1 MRSEARKE
9 TGESLLDHMQVFA
22 RGDRE
27 TVMAELIMPVNVV
40 LWRGGAVIPAAA
52 TPGEELDYLTHHR
65 IFACLSGNCG
75 LQKITL
81 ETERVSE
88 EEMMNRQSHADER
101 NRPIAA
107 GSEHFSE
114 YFETVIIGGG
124 QAGLS
129 VGYHLK
135 RQGRPFVILDANE
148 RIGDAWRKRWDSL
161 RLFTPA
167 RYSGLA
173 GWRFP
178 APAVSFPTKDEM
190 ADYLESYAARF
201 DLPVRTGVKVDGLFR
216 EGDRFVVA
224 SGNRRFEAEHVVV
237 ATGANQVPK
246 VPAFADDLR
255 STIVQPHSSQ
265 YRHPSQLQKGPVLV
279 VGAGNSGAEIAF
291 EVSRTHPTYLSGKP
305 SGQIPVRHGPAAAR
319 FFFPVIR
326 FVGHHVLT
334 LRTPIGRKVQ
344 PKFISH
350 SAPLIRVKLKDL
362 DAAGVEQVPRTVGM
376 EDGRPA
382 LEDGRVLDVS
392 NVIWCTGFRQEF
404 PWIDLPI
411 SGEDGL
417 PLHERGVVVGEP
429 SLYFVGL
436 PFQYAATS
444 DVLPGVG
451 RDAEYTAKHI
461 ASREP
466 NGRPPAH
473 APAGARRP
481 EATDRVRTG
490 GADARIVRGA

>member
-1 MRSEARKE
+1 MNTKS
-9 TGESLLDHMQVFA
+9 D
-22 RGDRE
+22 
-27 TVMAELIMPVNVV
+27 
-40 LWRGGAVIPAAA
+40 
-52 TPGEELDYLTHHR
+52 
-65 IFACLSGNCG
+65 
-75 LQKITL
+75 L
-81 ETERVSE
+81 E
-88 EEMMNRQSHADER
+88 ER
-101 NRPIAA
+101 NRPTTA
-107 GSEHFSE
+107 GSE

-135 RQGRPFVILDANE
+135 KQGRPFVILDANE

-167 RYSGLA
+167 RYDGLA

-201 DLPVRTGVKVDGLFR
+201 DLPVRTGVKVDALSR
-216 EGDRFVVA
+216 RNDRYVLTSGD
-224 SGNRRFEAEHVVV
+224 RRFEAERVVV

-246 VPAFADDLR
+246 VPTFANNLHP
-255 STIVQPHSSQ
+255 SIVQLHSSQ
-265 YRHPSQLQKGPVLV
+265 YRRPSQLQEGAVLV
-279 VGAGNSGAEIAF
+279 VGVGNSGAEIAF
-291 EVSRTHPTYLSGKP
+291 EVSRKHPTYLSGKP
-305 SGQIPVRHGPAAAR
+305 SGQLPVRHGPAVAR
-319 FFFPVIR
+319 FVFPVVR
-326 FVGHHVLT
+326 FVGNHVLT
-334 LRTPIGRKVQ
+334 LRTPIGRKAQ
-344 PKFISH
+344 PRFISH

-392 NVIWCTGFRQEF
+392 SVIWCTGFREEF

-411 SGEDGL
+411 FDENER
-417 PLHERGVVVGEP
+417 PLHERGVVVAEP
-429 SLYFVGL
+429 GLYFVGM

-451 RDAEYTAKHI
+451 RDAEYIAKHI
-461 ASREP
+461 ARNPTPRRP
-466 NGRPPAH
+466 NDRSLVL
-473 APAGARRP
+473 APAGA
-481 EATDRVRTG
+481 
-490 GADARIVRGA
+490 